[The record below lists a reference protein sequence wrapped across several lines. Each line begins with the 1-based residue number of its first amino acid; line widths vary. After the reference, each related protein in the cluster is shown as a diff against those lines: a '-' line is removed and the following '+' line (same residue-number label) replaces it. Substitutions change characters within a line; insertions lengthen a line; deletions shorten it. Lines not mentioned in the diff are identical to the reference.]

1 MGEPG
6 YQYYIPKPSRRG
18 QVIAEGSV
26 TFFVVVL
33 LLFLFFFWFLQ
44 APFFYGK
51 MLEVLNKYTK

>member
-18 QVIAEGSV
+18 QVIAESSI
-26 TFFVVVL
+26 T
-33 LLFLFFFWFLQ
+33 FLFIIIFFLQ

-51 MLEVLNKYTK
+51 MLEVLNNYTQ